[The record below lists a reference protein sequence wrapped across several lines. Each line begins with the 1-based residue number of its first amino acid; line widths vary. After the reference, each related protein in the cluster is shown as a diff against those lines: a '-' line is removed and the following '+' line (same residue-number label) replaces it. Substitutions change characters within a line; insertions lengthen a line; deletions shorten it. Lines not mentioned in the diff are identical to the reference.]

1 MQNSGLSG
9 SIRIAA
15 PALGEVSR
23 LVLAAPDMG
32 DTPRLEH
39 GVSLL
44 AQPVEIGLCT
54 VEPLLDDVR
63 IHIRREVLAA
73 PPLRQQ
79 RTNGRARDR
88 DRLGRQGDD
97 ARVIR
102 PAQVGAE
109 ALDLRMLIARA
120 GERDERHLSEQIPK
134 IVPLLKR
141 REHIRADDE
150 IQGGQCNIVILGS
163 CMSVCCI
170 LTLIPTIFIDVL
182 KNNES
187 KSIKYVVIALA
198 VLICS
203 ILNTTLSYTAMI
215 VWIFPMLVASLYYN
229 KTMVLYTALLST
241 VGVFAADIVNYRLC
255 DLVIPPAHDDFAD
268 NMILVIAPCVI
279 AIFIM
284 SFVSYF
290 IVSRNSTM
298 LNNVIDHAEEVKTN
312 QKELIYAFAEL
323 SESKSKST
331 GEHIKRV
338 AKYMEVLGKASGFD
352 DDYVD
357 MLSTAAMM
365 HDIGKLMISEEI
377 LNKPSRLTDEDFAI
391 MKSHV
396 LYGDALL
403 SKCPGQILQ
412 IARTIAKEHHEKWDG
427 SGYLH
432 MKGEEIAYISRLM
445 AVCDVFDALTSARY
459 YKKGWSME
467 EAYTEIVSQ
476 SGKQFDP
483 KVVLLFQAHFK
494 EFKQIAEQN
503 ADKHIY

>member
-1 MQNSGLSG
+1 
-9 SIRIAA
+9 
-15 PALGEVSR
+15 
-23 LVLAAPDMG
+23 
-32 DTPRLEH
+32 
-39 GVSLL
+39 
-44 AQPVEIGLCT
+44 
-54 VEPLLDDVR
+54 
-63 IHIRREVLAA
+63 
-73 PPLRQQ
+73 
-79 RTNGRARDR
+79 
-88 DRLGRQGDD
+88 
-97 ARVIR
+97 
-102 PAQVGAE
+102 
-109 ALDLRMLIARA
+109 
-120 GERDERHLSEQIPK
+120 
-134 IVPLLKR
+134 
-141 REHIRADDE
+141 
-150 IQGGQCNIVILGS
+150 
-163 CMSVCCI
+163 
-170 LTLIPTIFIDVL
+170 
-182 KNNES
+182 
-187 KSIKYVVIALA
+187 
-198 VLICS
+198 
-203 ILNTTLSYTAMI
+203 
-215 VWIFPMLVASLYYN
+215 
-229 KTMVLYTALLST
+229 
-241 VGVFAADIVNYRLC
+241 
-255 DLVIPPAHDDFAD
+255 
-268 NMILVIAPCVI
+268 MILFIAPCVI
-279 AIFIM
+279 AIFLM

-290 IVSRNSTM
+290 IVSRNSSM
-298 LNNVIDHAEEVKTN
+298 LNNVIEHSEEVKTN

-377 LNKPSRLTDEDFAI
+377 LNKPSRLTEEEFAI

>member
-1 MQNSGLSG
+1 MESNRLLRDNY
-9 SIRIAA
+9 IKINHIA
-15 PALGEVSR
+15 SKCMR
-23 LVLAAPDMG
+23 LFVLLIILYWIV
-32 DTPRLEH
+32 TY
-39 GVSLL
+39 
-44 AQPVEIGLCT
+44 IG
-54 VEPLLDDVR
+54 
-63 IHIRREVLAA
+63 
-73 PPLRQQ
+73 
-79 RTNGRARDR
+79 GR
-88 DRLGRQGDD
+88 
-97 ARVIR
+97 
-102 PAQVGAE
+102 
-109 ALDLRMLIARA
+109 
-120 GERDERHLSEQIPK
+120 
-134 IVPLLKR
+134 
-141 REHIRADDE
+141 
-150 IQGGQCNIVILGS
+150 CNFVILCS
-163 CMSVCCI
+163 CMSACCI
-170 LTLIPTIFIDVL
+170 LALFPTLFIDIL
-182 KNNES
+182 KNN
-187 KSIKYVVIALA
+187 KGKCIKYIVIALA
-198 VLICS
+198 VFICTIMSS
-203 ILNTTLSYTAMI
+203 ILSYSAMI

-241 VGVFAADIVNYRLC
+241 MGVLAADVINYGLI
-255 DLVIPPAHDDFAD
+255 DFAVPPVHEDFAD
-268 NMILVIAPCVI
+268 NMILVIAPCVL
-279 AIFIM
+279 AIFLM

-298 LNNVIDHAEEVKTN
+298 MDNVIDHAEEVKTN

-338 AKYMEVLGKASGFD
+338 AEYMKVLGKASGFD

-377 LNKPSRLTDEDFAI
+377 LNKPSRLTDEEFAI

-467 EAYTEIVSQ
+467 EAYTEIVNQ
-476 SGKQFDP
+476 SGKHFDP

>member
-1 MQNSGLSG
+1 MESNRLLSDNY
-9 SIRIAA
+9 IKINHIA
-15 PALGEVSR
+15 SKCMR
-23 LVLAAPDMG
+23 LFAILI
-32 DTPRLEH
+32 
-39 GVSLL
+39 LL
-44 AQPVEIGLCT
+44 YWVFTYI
-54 VEPLLDDVR
+54 
-63 IHIRREVLAA
+63 
-73 PPLRQQ
+73 
-79 RTNGRARDR
+79 
-88 DRLGRQGDD
+88 
-97 ARVIR
+97 
-102 PAQVGAE
+102 
-109 ALDLRMLIARA
+109 
-120 GERDERHLSEQIPK
+120 
-134 IVPLLKR
+134 
-141 REHIRADDE
+141 
-150 IQGGQCNIVILGS
+150 GGQCNIVLLCS
-163 CMSVCCI
+163 CMGVCCI
-170 LTLIPTIFIDVL
+170 LTLIPTIFIDLL
-182 KNNES
+182 KNNEG
-187 KSIKYVVIALA
+187 KCIKYVVIALA

-338 AKYMEVLGKASGFD
+338 SKYMEVLGKASGFD

-377 LNKPSRLTDEDFAI
+377 LNKPSRLTDEEFAI

-412 IARTIAKEHHEKWDG
+412 IARMIAKEHHEKWDG